1 MVELMLSRCR
11 VNVYSLNN
19 VLDLLSSLD
28 IKISRQAMD
37 FYKDLLLEK
46 VWYQRR

>member
-1 MVELMLSRCR
+1 MVELMSSQCR

-28 IKISRQAMD
+28 IKISRQVMD